1 MLYRLNSIYSAT
13 EGEGIHIGSPQ
24 TFIRFQGCAVGC
36 YNCDSKD
43 TWSFRGGKMYTTEMV
58 MEELEREGFS
68 KRKRRISITG
78 GDPLDPEHIIGLKE
92 LIKVLKE
99 NGAWINIE
107 AAGNIVDHEIFE
119 MVDFVSF
126 DYKTPSTKVV
136 TPIENIK
143 EVISKYSYKL
153 QIKSVVFDQQ
163 DFDYANQAKEEMLE
177 LFEGI
182 DFPWIL
188 TPVFNYGEDFPKQ
201 RVHDVAVWNEARG
214 GHFRV
219 ISQQHKWIH
228 GPNKK
233 FI

>member
-24 TFIRFQGCAVGC
+24 TFVRFQGCKVGC
-36 YNCDSKD
+36 FNCDSKD
-43 TWSFRGGKMYTTEMV
+43 TWSFRGGQMFTTEMV
-58 MEELEREGFS
+58 LEELTKQGFS
-68 KRKRRISITG
+68 ARKRRISITG
-78 GDPLDPEHIIGLKE
+78 GDPLDLEHRESLKE
-92 LIKVLKE
+92 LISVLKE

-107 AAGNIVDHEIFE
+107 AAGNIVDHEIFDA
-119 MVDFVSF
+119 VDFISF
-126 DYKTPSTKVV
+126 DFKTPSTKVV
-136 TPIENIK
+136 TPLSHIK
-143 EVISKYSYKL
+143 EVVEKYYYKL
-153 QIKSVVFDQQ
+153 QIKSVVFDQN
-163 DFDYANQAKEEMLE
+163 DFDFVNQAKDEVFAAYPE
-177 LFEGI
+177 I

-201 RVHDVAVWNEARG
+201 RVHDIAVWNEARG
-214 GHFRV
+214 SHFRV

>member
-24 TFIRFQGCAVGC
+24 TFIRFQGCKVGC

-58 MEELEREGFS
+58 LEELAQQGFS
-68 KRKRRISITG
+68 SRKRRISITG
-78 GDPLDPEHIIGLKE
+78 GDPLDPDHRESLLE
-92 LIKVLKE
+92 LIGVLKKH
-99 NGAWINIE
+99 GAWVNIE
-107 AAGNIVDHEIFE
+107 AAGNVIDHEVFDL
-119 MVDFVSF
+119 VDFISF
-126 DYKTPSTKVV
+126 DFKTPSTKVL
-136 TPIENIK
+136 TPVEHIK
-143 EVISKYSYKL
+143 EVVAKYSYKL
-153 QIKSVVFDQQ
+153 QVKSVVFDNN
-163 DFDYANQAKEEMLE
+163 DFEFVNTAKDQVYNALPE
-177 LFEGI
+177 I

-201 RVHDVAVWNEARG
+201 RVHDIALWNESRG
-214 GHFRV
+214 SHFRV